1 MRRPVLFALIA
12 VLLGAF
18 LALLAPP
25 LIAGGHAASP
35 LEKAL
40 ANPTATGLLVTRVV
54 PGTQAERHELEAG
67 DILVA
72 YAGVRVPGLDAMGAA
87 KVAAEGKET
96 VEIRFVR
103 DGWGR
108 TLSFDPGQI
117 GVHLMPVMKGE
128 SRQVFPP
135 ETVTVF
141 DFSGFS
147 EQGQDDWY
155 YFLREGGRAGVGR
168 IQVRRVGD
176 SLFVL
181 SEEVLD
187 LGTEL
192 GDHEVLSATD
202 CSSRLSPVMTV
213 FRDLMNDWVRYGL
226 PMRGAGGCSIWN
238 STTTG
243 AGSEESAAVRSYHG
257 RAIPV
262 YMVETLVAL
271 MPQKKDSCFRFLPL
285 YEGSGEVEME
295 SALVGVG
302 EEEVDVAGTKR
313 SGFKFEW
320 RRLDGQVVSTF
331 WVDGKGKLFLAD
343 YGGIQA
349 VHAEK
354 AEALKDQP
362 EGVRAR
368 LSR

>member
-1 MRRPVLFALIA
+1 MRRPVLFVLTA
-12 VLLGAF
+12 VLLGTF
-18 LALLAPP
+18 LVLPAPP
-25 LIAGGHAASP
+25 LIAEDHGVSS

-40 ANPTATGLLVTRVV
+40 ANPTATGLLVTRIL
-54 PGTQAERHELEAG
+54 PGTQAERMGIEPG
-67 DILVA
+67 DILVT
-72 YAGVRVPGLDAMGAA
+72 YAGLPVPNIEAMNLA
-87 KVAAEGKET
+87 KVGAEAKEKL
-96 VEIRFVR
+96 EIRFIR
-103 DGWGR
+103 DGWGK
-108 TLSFDPGQI
+108 TLSFETGQI
-117 GVHLMPVMKGE
+117 GVHLMPVVEGE
-128 SRQVFPP
+128 GRQVFPP
-135 ETVTVF
+135 ETVTAF
-141 DFSGFS
+141 DFSGFT
-147 EQGQDDWY
+147 EKGHDAWY
-155 YFLREGGRAGVGR
+155 YFLRENARTGVGR

-213 FRDLMNDWVRYGL
+213 FRDRMNDWVRYGL
-226 PMRGAGGCSIWN
+226 PMRGAGGCAIWN

-243 AGSEESAAVRSYHG
+243 PGSEESTAVRRYHG

-262 YMVETLVAL
+262 YMVETFVAL
-271 MPQKKDSCFRFLPL
+271 MPREKDSCFRFLPL
-285 YEGSGEVEME
+285 YEGSGEVAME

-302 EEEVDVAGTKR
+302 EEKVDVAGTER
-313 SGFKFEW
+313 TGFKFEW

-331 WVDGKGKLFLAD
+331 WVDGTGRLFLAD

-354 AEALKDQP
+354 AEALKGQP
-362 EGVRAR
+362 EAVRAR